1 MDQQVSFIVH
11 GANRFI
17 IQATNNMTMFQK
29 GRSATYNT
37 SSFRQEHVAL
47 VYSSSK
53 SAFGAKVATRD
64 TSQKKKIVPDV
75 AICGSVTVRERFRKK
90 KKSVATC
97 DSPTK
102 KKTGLDLFLFSLSH
116 SRVT

>member
-1 MDQQVSFIVH
+1 VDQQVSFIVH

-75 AICGSVTVRERFRKK
+75 AICGSGTVRERFRKK
-90 KKSVATC
+90 KKC
-97 DSPTK
+97 GNMRQPRQK
-102 KKTGLDLFLFSLSH
+102 KKQ
-116 SRVT
+116 V